1 MEKEI
6 TLNTPIEQL
15 VMPDKLRRRLQML
28 RCFTFGEAMRQDYRS
43 WDDVNVKVVNA
54 MKRFKQE
61 YANVYTSLLGS
72 SAEAPTQCVAW
83 EERRFYVANNILNA
97 CIAGGQLD
105 ISSEG
110 NSEELLELAMSDVIR
125 AADVFLKAF
134 AKECKP
140 MEITLDVD
148 IPDEDPDEEGDE
160 EEEEE
165 EKEGAEKESPTPP
178 ARKGDWI
185 EITRRLAHDKRGHQL
200 YTVGDK
206 MRVRRVKTRADGTFM
221 LLCLFK
227 GKEVQVRPGRFE
239 WKVVEKP

>member
-6 TLNTPIEQL
+6 SLNTPIEQL

-97 CIAGGQLD
+97 CIASGQLE
-105 ISSEG
+105 IPAEGASED
-110 NSEELLELAMSDVIR
+110 LLEMAMDDVIR
-125 AADVFLKAF
+125 AADVFLRAF
-134 AKECKP
+134 AKASKP
-140 MEITLDVD
+140 VEVPLAEEA
-148 IPDEDPDEEGDE
+148 PEEGE
-160 EEEEE
+160 EED
-165 EKEGAEKESPTPP
+165 SPTPP
-178 ARKGDWI
+178 EMKRGDWV
-185 EITRRLAHDKRGHQL
+185 EITRRVTHDNRGQQR
-200 YTVGDK
+200 YTVGDRMQVQRFKQDAKGDWELVAK
-206 MRVRRVKTRADGTFM
+206 MGGRSVHVRWS
-221 LLCLFK
+221 
-227 GKEVQVRPGRFE
+227 RFQ
-239 WKVVEKP
+239 WKVVDGR